1 MWLAR
6 TAVIMPGSRG
16 LNLLAR
22 RPWLGFQ
29 VMLWGAGWLRRAEAL
44 KWAPGES
51 ARIAGT
57 RKCWSFSPST
67 GICSGWRASRMK
79 VCVLSLS
86 LTHARTHTHTHTRAH
101 RTHASTGP
109 LVVTLFF
116 VKLFFV
122 TPFVTLF
129 AELALS
135 IWYRVLSFLRT
146 LPCPLSF
153 LSIFSLALFL

>member
-1 MWLAR
+1 MVGFSGDVVGCGLVETGGGAEVGAGRVGEDCRHKEMLVFFTLNGDLLGLAR
-6 TAVIMPGSRG
+6 IPNEGV
-16 LNLLAR
+16 
-22 RPWLGFQ
+22 
-29 VMLWGAGWLRRAEAL
+29 RA
-44 KWAPGES
+44 
-51 ARIAGT
+51 
-57 RKCWSFSPST
+57 
-67 GICSGWRASRMK
+67 
-79 VCVLSLS
+79 LSLS
-86 LTHARTHTHTHTRAH
+86 HSRTHAHTHTRAH